1 MRKLLST
8 LLALSLALSLG
19 ACAVKVEP
27 DKPDEPAKDKLRIVF
42 TEEHLTKEVEYK
54 ADDGTVLLAD
64 TGGKYVNYRIER
76 RDKN

>member
-27 DKPDEPAKDKLRIVF
+27 DKPDEPAKDELRIVF
-42 TEEHLTKEVEYK
+42 TEEHLTKEVDRK
-54 ADDGTVLLAD
+54 SV
-64 TGGKYVNYRIER
+64 V
-76 RDKN
+76 

>member
-27 DKPDEPAKDKLRIVF
+27 DKPDEPAKDELRIVF

-54 ADDGTVLLAD
+54 ADDLSL
-64 TGGKYVNYRIER
+64 IHI
-76 RDKN
+76 